1 LICGAQCFARSQFKF
16 EIHGKAVAIDGRP
29 MPARGRLFFPGTRL
43 AVPPFSETPGRFCS
57 SSTGSPWLVKI
68 RRKQMMSE
76 TQVHTIARQMLDRH
90 GAVAIAHAAQ
100 NALTCE
106 QKGQLEEANE
116 WRHVKDAMKIMQGP
130 HQS

>member
-1 LICGAQCFARSQFKF
+1 LICGAQCFARSQFEF

-29 MPARGRLFFPGTRL
+29 PARGRLFFPGTSL
-43 AVPPFSETPGRFCS
+43 AVPPFSETPGRFGYS
-57 SSTGSPWLVKI
+57 RTGSPWLVKI
-68 RRKQMMSE
+68 RRKHMMSE

-106 QKGQLEEANE
+106 QKGQVEEANE